1 MSATEWANF
10 FDHHAP
16 VYDDNCFTRNTLRE
30 VDFLVEELAL
40 APGRAVL
47 DVGCG
52 TGRHAVELARR
63 GCRVTGIDLS
73 HGMLEQARRR
83 AESAAVAV
91 DFRQGDATQ
100 FSVEQSFDA
109 VICLCEGAFGLLGR
123 GDDAIGQP
131 LAILQRVAAAL
142 KLEGRCLFTVL
153 NACAMIRRHTP
164 ADAANGVFDPHT
176 LTEVSDCQPP
186 GSDADPI
193 KLRERG
199 FVPTE
204 LMLLFSAAG
213 LDVEHIWGG
222 TAGNWGRRPLE
233 LDEMEIM
240 VVAHRSHCR

>member
-1 MSATEWANF
+1 MCATDWADF

-16 VYDDNCFTRNTLRE
+16 VYDDNCFTKNTLRE

-40 APGRAVL
+40 APARTVL

-63 GCRVTGIDLS
+63 GCCVTGIDLS
-73 HGMLEQARRR
+73 RGMLEQARRR
-83 AESAAVAV
+83 AESAGVAV
-91 DFRQGDATQ
+91 DFRQGDATE
-100 FSVEQSFDA
+100 FSVEHPFDV
-109 VICLCEGAFGLLGR
+109 VIGLCEGAFGLLGR
-123 GDDAIGQP
+123 GDDPIGQP
-131 LAILQRVAAAL
+131 QAILRRVAAAL
-142 KLEGRCLFTVL
+142 KPGGRCLFTVL

-164 ADAANGVFDPHT
+164 ADAASGAFDPHT

-204 LMLLFSAAG
+204 LVLLYTAAG
-213 LDVEHIWGG
+213 LEVEHIWGG

-240 VVAHRSHCR
+240 VVARRSNRR